1 MTTLELPGANPAAP
15 STSSFMP
22 DMSWTKNIPAAKR
35 LDCISVA
42 SEVFT
47 QAERKLSQVERT
59 GLDRERVRVAA
70 FLPRL
75 PETPL
80 DRGARRYASYMGK
93 KFREHG
99 IDFRVEEAHSADALE
114 LLLMGAQVNEKI
126 HGTFIFFPT
135 PFGKNEDY
143 FLRRVRPEKDIEGL
157 TVENTGRMALNIR
170 TVDEEEKY
178 EGVVPCTARA
188 ILTLLSQHN
197 TLKKMFPRDSSQPG
211 PTAVIFNNS
220 SRIGIPLQSML
231 MRVGA
236 TAVDGPCPNPAGR
249 PRAFPQNRRH
259 RRYRVP
265 GAFGGR
271 LDSQRETGSGCD
283 RLFHRRRSAPRCGRA
298 GGLSLHARQSSG
310 TNNHRAGVVQYCV
323 VRVLAVWTKR
333 IRNRPWPLTNERK
346 SQTKL

>member
-1 MTTLELPGANPAAP
+1 
-15 STSSFMP
+15 
-22 DMSWTKNIPAAKR
+22 
-35 LDCISVA
+35 
-42 SEVFT
+42 
-47 QAERKLSQVERT
+47 LSQVERT

-80 DRGARRYASYMGK
+80 DRGARRYSSYMGK

-197 TLKKMFPRDSSQPG
+197 TLKKMFPRDFSQPG

-236 TAVDGPCPNPAGR
+236 TAVMVHAQTRREDREHFLKTADIVVT
-249 PRAFPQNRRH
+249 AFPALSEADLIRS
-259 RRYRVP
+259 VKP
-265 GAFGGR
+265 GAVVIDCSTDGDLHPDVVEQAAFLSTHDNHLGQITTA
-271 LDSQRETGSGCD
+271 LALYNTALCAYWQ
-283 RLFHRRRSAPRCGRA
+283 CGLNA
-298 GGLSLHARQSSG
+298 
-310 TNNHRAGVVQYCV
+310 
-323 VRVLAVWTKR
+323 
-333 IRNRPWPLTNERK
+333 
-346 SQTKL
+346 